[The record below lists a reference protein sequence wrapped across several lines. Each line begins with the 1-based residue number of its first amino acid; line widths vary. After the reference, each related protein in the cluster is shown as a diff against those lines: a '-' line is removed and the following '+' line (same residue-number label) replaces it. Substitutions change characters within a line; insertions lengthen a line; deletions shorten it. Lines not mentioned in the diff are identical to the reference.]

1 MENFYQ
7 NNKEYYERNA
17 QQYEKASWYYFNAYK
32 NNEVKRE
39 LRICLGKLRHLPEIR
54 ILEIG
59 PGTGYLLHKIVE
71 IGKKNLTYT
80 GVDHSQ
86 KMSEILK
93 GRHAGNFSQFTL
105 INETVTAATLNKLFP
120 PNSFD
125 LVLGSSILTHLLDYE
140 EVVKTLLGLLKPGG
154 VAYFVREPLHQDE
167 VVPAGWWSDKMEAFY
182 RSVYGLLMKKR
193 IRKLLWPGK
202 VQAEDVTN
210 VAPHMFAQGITTR
223 VFREAAANGDFSILF
238 HRKYNRRATAFMSYL
253 ENMWLKKLR
262 KDIFKNT
269 LFSIGLQKKIGA

>member
-1 MENFYQ
+1 VENFYQ

-39 LRICLGKLRHLPEIR
+39 LHICLGKLRHLPEIR

-71 IGKKNLTYT
+71 IGKKNLIYT

-140 EVVKTLLGLLKPGG
+140 DVVKTLLGLLKPGG

-167 VVPAGWWSDKMEAFY
+167 VVPAGWWPDRMEAFY

-193 IRKLLWPGK
+193 VRKLLWPGK
-202 VQAEDVTN
+202 VQAEDVTK
-210 VAPHMFAQGITTR
+210 VAPHMFAQGIATR
-223 VFREAAANGDFSILF
+223 VFREAVANRDFSILF

-253 ENMWLKKLR
+253 ENKWLKKLR